1 MSFLTPW
8 FIAGL
13 AAVSLPIL
21 FHMIRR
27 TPRGRM
33 PFSTLMFLEPSPP
46 RLTSRSKL
54 DHWLLLLLRAI
65 ALCLLV
71 LAFGRPYWRQMLET
85 SDSADTGRRIALLID
100 TSASMQ
106 RADLWDRA
114 ITDAKRRV
122 DELGPHDRMAVYT
135 FDRRLKRVFGF
146 DDWQRVAAAARQ
158 EILHERLDELEPSW
172 AKTDLGQALVE
183 VSENL
188 DSLTAEESQT
198 ADAAPREIVVIS
210 DVQSGAHLADLRGYV
225 WPERVRVRLAR
236 VEPSD
241 TTNAGV
247 QLVGF
252 HKQNAFQRDAHVRAR
267 ISNAADSTSETF
279 RLAWL
284 DADGRPIPDAE
295 VEVYV
300 APGESRIVRAPTV
313 PEGHT
318 STRLQ
323 LTGDAHEFDNTAHIQ
338 SAVQR
343 QLNVAYFGGEWRDE
357 IDSIEFLAE
366 FVFPEH
372 RYRRIHVLSH
382 SSASPAMSAS
392 TDDVSLVLVTRGLDA
407 EEGALLNQFVRS
419 GGTLVFAPA
428 TAEHFSTI
436 APVLGSETVTV
447 TEAAVTGYAMLASI
461 NFEHPLLAPF
471 AEANFTDFTAIHVW
485 SHRDFNVDQ
494 IGDCEVLARFDDGQ
508 SAIIEKRLGDG
519 RVILMTT
526 SWHTEDSQL
535 AQSSKLSPLLNLIL
549 ERDAGSELTESY
561 SIGDVVPLG
570 QWKATDGKTGIRL
583 PAEKSITLDSDEIEF
598 TQTETPGIYSIETD
612 AQLVENGR
620 GASARFVVNLDADE
634 SNTSPLPSEELEA
647 LGVSV
652 SQESGTAAESNSAE
666 LTEQER
672 QMQDRE
678 LEGQQKFWRWLVLAA
693 LGFLITE
700 TWLSR
705 RIVMAPGATG

>member
-1 MSFLTPW
+1 MTFLTPW

-46 RLTSRSKL
+46 RITSRSKL
-54 DHWLLLLLRAI
+54 NHWLLLLLRAT

-85 SDSADTGRRIALLID
+85 SDAADTGRRIALVID

-106 RADLWDRA
+106 RADLWERA
-114 ITDAKRRV
+114 IIDAKRRV
-122 DELGPHDRMAVYT
+122 DELGPHDRLAVYA
-135 FDRRLKRVFGF
+135 FDRRLRRVFGF
-146 DDWQRVAAAARQ
+146 DDWKRVAAVART
-158 EILHERLDELEPSW
+158 EILHECLDELKPSW

-188 DSLTAEESQT
+188 DGLTVEESQT
-198 ADAAPREIVVIS
+198 ADTAPREIVVIS
-210 DVQSGAHLADLRGYV
+210 DMQAGSTLAALRGYV
-225 WPERVRVRLAR
+225 WPERVKVRLAR
-236 VEPSD
+236 IEPSD
-241 TTNAGV
+241 TTNAGI

-252 HKQNAFQRDAHVRAR
+252 HKQNAFQQDAHVRTR
-267 ISNAADSTSETF
+267 IANAADSTSESF

-284 DADGRPIPDAE
+284 DADGRAIPDAE
-295 VEVYV
+295 FEVYV

-313 PEGHT
+313 PEGRT
-318 STRLQ
+318 STRLR
-323 LTGDAHEFDNTAHIQ
+323 LSGDAHEFDNTAHIP

-343 QLNVAYFGGEWRDE
+343 QLNVAYLGGEWRDE

-372 RYRRIHVLSH
+372 RYRRIHVLPH
-382 SSASPAMSAS
+382 TPDAPAISAG
-392 TDDVSLVLVTRGLDA
+392 TGDVSLALVTRGLDA
-407 EEGALLNQFVRS
+407 SEGAMLNQFVRA
-419 GGTLVFAPA
+419 GGTVVFAPS

-436 APVLGSETVTV
+436 APVLGNKLVTV
-447 TEAAVTGYAMLASI
+447 TEAVVTGYAMLASI

-471 AEANFTDFTAIHVW
+471 AEAKFTDFTAIHVW
-485 SHRDFNVDQ
+485 NHREFNVDQ

-508 SAIIEKRLGDG
+508 PAIVEKRVGDG

-535 AQSSKLSPLLNLIL
+535 AQSSKLSPLLNVIL
-549 ERDAGSELTESY
+549 EHDAGAQPTESY
-561 SIGDVVPLG
+561 AIGDVVPLG
-570 QWKATDGKTGIRL
+570 QWNSGKGKTEIRL
-583 PAEKSITLDSDEIEF
+583 PSEKSITLDSGAHEF
-598 TQTETPGIYSIETD
+598 TQTSTPGLYSMDTD
-612 AQLVENGR
+612 AR
-620 GASARFVVNLDADE
+620 ASSIRFVVNLDADE
-634 SNTSPLPSEELEA
+634 SNTSPLPREELEA

-652 SQESGTAAESNSAE
+652 SPDNGTATALNSAE
-666 LTEQER
+666 LTEHER
-672 QMQDRE
+672 QMQGRE
-678 LEGQQKFWRWLVLAA
+678 LEEQQKFWRWLILAA
-693 LGFLITE
+693 LVFLMAE
-700 TWLSR
+700 TWLSK
-705 RIVMAPGATG
+705 RIAVASDLAS